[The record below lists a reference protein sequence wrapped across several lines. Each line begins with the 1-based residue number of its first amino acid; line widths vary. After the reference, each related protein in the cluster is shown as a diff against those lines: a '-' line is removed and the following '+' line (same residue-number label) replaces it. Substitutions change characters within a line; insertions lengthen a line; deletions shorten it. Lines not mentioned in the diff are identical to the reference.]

1 MVTATIVIICILT
14 VLLILIVLIQNSK
27 GGGFAGEF
35 GGLGSTQFMGVKK
48 TTDLLEQITWGI
60 GIGVM
65 ALTLATYVMVDKT
78 AVAGG
83 INSVNVDR
91 AATRAL
97 PGAAAPQAPAA
108 GPTAGTQA
116 PSTGAAAP
124 VTQGA
129 GTPATV
135 APAPAPAPAASGSAQ
150 K

>member
-14 VLLILIVLIQNSK
+14 VLLILIVLVQNSK

-60 GIGVM
+60 GIGIM

-97 PGAAAPQAPAA
+97 PGAAAPQAPKM
-108 GPTAGTQA
+108 
-116 PSTGAAAP
+116 GATTPA
-124 VTQGA
+124 TQGA
-129 GTPATV
+129 GAPATV
-135 APAPAPAPAASGSAQ
+135 APAPAPTTSGSAQ